1 MARRKE
7 LGARQH
13 AIMTV
18 LWRKGEASVAEVHA
32 ELLDLDDEQRALTT
46 VATMLSKM
54 EDKGVVASR
63 REGRQLVYRPLVSED
78 EVRRSMVGSLTD
90 TLFGGRPSELVTH
103 LLDEHALSTS
113 DLERLRRL
121 IEERARQGGAGG
133 SGGSSGSIGADGGRT
148 GDGH

>member
-32 ELLDLDDEQRALTT
+32 ELLDDEQRALTT

-121 IEERARQGGAGG
+121 IEERTRSSGPGGAGG
-133 SGGSSGSIGADGGRT
+133 SRGASGGRK

>member
-13 AIMTV
+13 AIMSV
-18 LWRKGEASVAEVHA
+18 LWRKGEASVAEVHE
-32 ELLDLDDEQRALTT
+32 ELADDEQRALTT

-63 REGRQLVYRPLVSED
+63 REGRQLVYKPLVSED
-78 EVRRSMVGSLTD
+78 EVRKSMVGTLTD

-103 LLDEHALSTS
+103 LLDEHALSKS
-113 DLERLRRL
+113 DLERLRKL
-121 IEERARQGGAGG
+121 IEERTGGAR
-133 SGGSSGSIGADGGRT
+133 GAKGRRAN
-148 GDGH
+148 DER

>member
-13 AIMTV
+13 AIMSV
-18 LWRKGEASVAEVHA
+18 LWRKGEASVAEVHE
-32 ELLDLDDEQRALTT
+32 ELADDEQRALTT

-63 REGRQLVYRPLVSED
+63 REGRQLVYKPLVSED
-78 EVRRSMVGSLTD
+78 EVRKSMVGTLTD

-103 LLDEHALSTS
+103 LLDEHALSKS
-113 DLERLRRL
+113 DLERLRKL
-121 IEERARQGGAGG
+121 IEERTGGAQRAKGRK
-133 SGGSSGSIGADGGRT
+133 ANDGR
-148 GDGH
+148 